1 MKKYLAGFT
10 ASPAAMDA
18 WMTMDP
24 GQREAKEKA
33 GMSAWKDWATA
44 HAKDIVDHGSPL
56 GKTKQVSA
64 KGIADIRNNMGAY
77 TVVQAESQ
85 DAAAKMFEK
94 HPHFM
99 LFPGEA
105 VDVMECLP
113 MPEGVS

>member
-1 MKKYLAGFT
+1 MKKYLAVFT
-10 ASPAAMDA
+10 GSPAAMDA
-18 WMTMDP
+18 WKAMDP

-33 GMSAWKDWATA
+33 GMSAWKEWATA
-44 HAKDIVDHGSPL
+44 HAKDIVDPGSPL

-77 TVVQAESQ
+77 TVVQADSQ